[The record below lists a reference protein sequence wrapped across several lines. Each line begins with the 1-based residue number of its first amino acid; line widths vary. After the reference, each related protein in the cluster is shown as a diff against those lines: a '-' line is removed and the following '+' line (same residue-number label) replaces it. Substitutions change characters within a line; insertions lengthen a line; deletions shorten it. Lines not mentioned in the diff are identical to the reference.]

1 MHSTKIHKNLI
12 LFFGPDGA
20 GKTTLARILARF
32 LARKGVKVKV
42 SWMRGSHTLALLIA
56 FLLSKF
62 PSLTG
67 RDNPYFHIRSPNP
80 TRLWQFIE
88 FLSVIPIIL
97 FKYELPRSFGYVV
110 IGERSYI
117 DFIVW
122 NIITTNDQNYIKS
135 IYARILLKMAV
146 HGKNFYITAS
156 IDSLLK
162 RRRDADRT
170 FLEKQIRYYKI
181 LSKAINAVEV
191 DTTQKEAHQSLIE
204 IYKWI

>member
-1 MHSTKIHKNLI
+1 MKIHKNLI

-32 LARKGVKVKV
+32 LARKGIKVKV

-62 PSLTG
+62 PSLAG
-67 RDNPYFHIRSPNP
+67 RDNPYFHIRSPSP

-88 FLSVIPIIL
+88 FLSIIPIIL

-122 NIITTNDQNYIKS
+122 NIITTNDQNFIKS
-135 IYARILLKMAV
+135 IYARILLKMAI

-162 RRRDADRT
+162 RRWNADRT
-170 FLEKQIRYYKI
+170 FLEKQIRYYRI
-181 LSKAINAVEV
+181 LSKAVNAVEV
-191 DTTQKEAHQSLIE
+191 DTTQKEAHQSLLE
-204 IYKWI
+204 IYRWI